1 MDRFLEESVSKHHRA
16 AEEVLYYASWVVMI
30 VSAILAFMYLN
41 VMFYSFSISMLVMTL
56 VFTGIAVY
64 IFFFH
69 DRLRTEYDY
78 SFTNGV
84 LDVARVLNGRKRVY
98 LTSFDVRDLRA
109 AGEESSSAFQ
119 SCARQSGAQ
128 LHRWYLNKEAKKYFF
143 FYDKK
148 GGRHLTILEL
158 NDEMARA
165 IFNRRFLTAEVWDG
179 AYKSV

>member
-78 SFTNGV
+78 TFTNGSMDFTQV
-84 LDVARVLNGRKRVY
+84 FN
-98 LTSFDVRDLRA
+98 
-109 AGEESSSAFQ
+109 AF
-119 SCARQSGAQ
+119 AV
-128 LHRWYLNKEAKKYFF
+128 
-143 FYDKK
+143 
-148 GGRHLTILEL
+148 I
-158 NDEMARA
+158 
-165 IFNRRFLTAEVWDG
+165 
-179 AYKSV
+179 

>member
-56 VFTGIAVY
+56 LFTGIAVY

-78 SFTNGV
+78 TFTNGSMDFAQV
-84 LDVARVLNGRKRVY
+84 FNNRKRKALGSLNVAKVDAFGKVASG
-98 LTSFDVRDLRA
+98 SFPRHVSAPGVKQLRWFLNRDVVL
-109 AGEESSSAFQ
+109 
-119 SCARQSGAQ
+119 
-128 LHRWYLNKEAKKYFF
+128 FF
-143 FYDKK
+143 FVFFLVGLLFLFVFEQSNAMVDNI
-148 GGRHLTILEL
+148 RHYLP
-158 NDEMARA
+158 
-165 IFNRRFLTAEVWDG
+165 FG
-179 AYKSV
+179 AYQEN

>member
-78 SFTNGV
+78 TFTNGSMDFAQV
-84 LDVARVLNGRKRVY
+84 FNNRKRKALGGKVASGSFHRHVSAPGVKQLRWFLNRDAELYYFAFSKDGKKSLIVFEPSKAMVDNIRHY
-98 LTSFDVRDLRA
+98 LPF
-109 AGEESSSAFQ
+109 
-119 SCARQSGAQ
+119 GADQ
-128 LHRWYLNKEAKKYFF
+128 EN
-143 FYDKK
+143 
-148 GGRHLTILEL
+148 
-158 NDEMARA
+158 
-165 IFNRRFLTAEVWDG
+165 
-179 AYKSV
+179 

>member
-56 VFTGIAVY
+56 LFTGIAVY

-78 SFTNGV
+78 TFTNGSM
-84 LDVARVLNGRKRVY
+84 DFAFGKVASGSFHRHVSAPGVKQLRWFLNRDAELYYFAFSKDGKKSLIVFEPSKAMVDNIRHY
-98 LTSFDVRDLRA
+98 LPF
-109 AGEESSSAFQ
+109 
-119 SCARQSGAQ
+119 
-128 LHRWYLNKEAKKYFF
+128 
-143 FYDKK
+143 
-148 GGRHLTILEL
+148 
-158 NDEMARA
+158 
-165 IFNRRFLTAEVWDG
+165 G
-179 AYKSV
+179 AYQEN

>member
-78 SFTNGV
+78 TFTNGSMDFAQV
-84 LDVARVLNGRKRVY
+84 FINRKRKALGSLNVAKVDAFGKVASGSFHRHVSAPGVKQLRWFLNRDAELYYFAFSKDGKKSLIVFEPSKAMVENIRHY
-98 LTSFDVRDLRA
+98 LPF
-109 AGEESSSAFQ
+109 
-119 SCARQSGAQ
+119 
-128 LHRWYLNKEAKKYFF
+128 
-143 FYDKK
+143 
-148 GGRHLTILEL
+148 
-158 NDEMARA
+158 
-165 IFNRRFLTAEVWDG
+165 G
-179 AYKSV
+179 AYQEN

>member
-56 VFTGIAVY
+56 LFTGIAVY

-78 SFTNGV
+78 TFTNGSMDFAQV
-84 LDVARVLNGRKRVY
+84 FNNRKRKALGSLNVAKVDAFHRHVSAPGVKQLRWFLNRDAELYYFAFSKDGKKSLIVFEPSKAMVDNIRHY
-98 LTSFDVRDLRA
+98 LPF
-109 AGEESSSAFQ
+109 
-119 SCARQSGAQ
+119 
-128 LHRWYLNKEAKKYFF
+128 
-143 FYDKK
+143 
-148 GGRHLTILEL
+148 
-158 NDEMARA
+158 
-165 IFNRRFLTAEVWDG
+165 G
-179 AYKSV
+179 AYQEN

>member
-78 SFTNGV
+78 TFTNALGSLNVAKVDASGKVASGCFHRHVSAPGV
-84 LDVARVLNGRKRVY
+84 KQLRWFLNRDAELYYFAFSKDGKKSLIVFEPSKAMVDNIRHY
-98 LTSFDVRDLRA
+98 LHF
-109 AGEESSSAFQ
+109 
-119 SCARQSGAQ
+119 
-128 LHRWYLNKEAKKYFF
+128 
-143 FYDKK
+143 
-148 GGRHLTILEL
+148 
-158 NDEMARA
+158 
-165 IFNRRFLTAEVWDG
+165 G
-179 AYKSV
+179 AYQEN

>member
-78 SFTNGV
+78 TFTNGSMDFAQV
-84 LDVARVLNGRKRVY
+84 FNNRKRKALGSLNVAKVDAFGKVASGSFHRHVSAPGVKQLRWFLNRDAELYY
-98 LTSFDVRDLRA
+98 LLSCCII
-109 AGEESSSAFQ
+109 AGFPPCTISLFPRT
-119 SCARQSGAQ
+119 ARSP
-128 LHRWYLNKEAKKYFF
+128 
-143 FYDKK
+143 
-148 GGRHLTILEL
+148 
-158 NDEMARA
+158 
-165 IFNRRFLTAEVWDG
+165 
-179 AYKSV
+179 

>member
-78 SFTNGV
+78 TFTNGSMDFAQV
-84 LDVARVLNGRKRVY
+84 FNNRKRKAQENKLLCDLGIVLNTPKTITKCIQNIFFLG
-98 LTSFDVRDLRA
+98 L
-109 AGEESSSAFQ
+109 
-119 SCARQSGAQ
+119 Q
-128 LHRWYLNKEAKKYFF
+128 LQTFIIIIHSKTPF
-143 FYDKK
+143 
-148 GGRHLTILEL
+148 
-158 NDEMARA
+158 
-165 IFNRRFLTAEVWDG
+165 
-179 AYKSV
+179 

>member
-69 DRLRTEYDY
+69 DRGICFLFCHSIHQELLH
-78 SFTNGV
+78 S
-84 LDVARVLNGRKRVY
+84 RKEVHH
-98 LTSFDVRDLRA
+98 
-109 AGEESSSAFQ
+109 FQ
-119 SCARQSGAQ
+119 MLLFPFFRQKN
-128 LHRWYLNKEAKKYFF
+128 LL
-143 FYDKK
+143 
-148 GGRHLTILEL
+148 
-158 NDEMARA
+158 
-165 IFNRRFLTAEVWDG
+165 
-179 AYKSV
+179 

>member
-78 SFTNGV
+78 TFTNGSRKA
-84 LDVARVLNGRKRVY
+84 LGSLNVAKVDAFGKVASGSFHRHVSAPGVKQLRWFLNRDAELYYFAFSKDGKKSLIVFEPSKAMVENIRHY
-98 LTSFDVRDLRA
+98 LPF
-109 AGEESSSAFQ
+109 
-119 SCARQSGAQ
+119 
-128 LHRWYLNKEAKKYFF
+128 
-143 FYDKK
+143 
-148 GGRHLTILEL
+148 
-158 NDEMARA
+158 
-165 IFNRRFLTAEVWDG
+165 G
-179 AYKSV
+179 AYQEN

>member
-56 VFTGIAVY
+56 LFTGIAVY

-78 SFTNGV
+78 TFTNGSMDFAQV
-84 LDVARVLNGRKRVY
+84 FNNRKRKALGSLNVAKVDAFGKVA
-98 LTSFDVRDLRA
+98 SGSSIGMCPRRA
-109 AGEESSSAFQ
+109 
-119 SCARQSGAQ
+119 
-128 LHRWYLNKEAKKYFF
+128 
-143 FYDKK
+143 
-148 GGRHLTILEL
+148 
-158 NDEMARA
+158 
-165 IFNRRFLTAEVWDG
+165 
-179 AYKSV
+179 